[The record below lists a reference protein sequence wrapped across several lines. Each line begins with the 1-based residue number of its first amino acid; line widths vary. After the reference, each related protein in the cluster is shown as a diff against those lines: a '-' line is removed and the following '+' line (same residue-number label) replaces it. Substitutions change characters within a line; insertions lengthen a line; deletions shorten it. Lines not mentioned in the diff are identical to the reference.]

1 MISYFIRRLIQSL
14 IVLMIVTVIVF
25 TAMRLLPGD
34 PIRMLITASNSE
46 SFSEEQ
52 IAEVRKEHGLDR
64 PMIVQYFNWLGDL
77 FTGDM
82 GKSILQ
88 KAPVSDEIVRRIPI
102 TFHLGVLAFIFGLVV
117 GIPVGVISAVR
128 RGTWLDTLVVT
139 LSNLGITVPTFWL
152 GIMLMYFFSLY
163 LNWLP
168 VMGYTSPFTDFW
180 LNTRQIIMPVF
191 CLAVF
196 PIASTARQ
204 TRSSMLEVMRQ
215 DYIRTAW
222 SKGLSERV
230 IIVQHALKN
239 GLIPIVTLAGLGVPM
254 IVGGAVLIE
263 TVFNIPGMGRL
274 AVTSVLNQDY
284 PYVQGIVMIISAVVL
299 FINFVVEVTYGWL
312 DPRIRYN

>member
-1 MISYFIRRLIQSL
+1 MISFIIRRLLQSL
-14 IVLMIVTVIVF
+14 VVLVLVSIIVF
-25 TAMRLLPGD
+25 FAMRLLPGD
-34 PIRMLITASNSE
+34 PIRMIITSGNSE

-52 IAEVRKEHGLDR
+52 IAQVRHDYGLDR
-64 PMIVQYFNWLGDL
+64 PMFIQYFSWVGGLL
-77 FTGDM
+77 QGDM
-82 GKSILQ
+82 GNSILQ
-88 KAPVSDEIVRRIPI
+88 KIPVSDEIIRRIPI
-102 TFHLGVLAFIFGLVV
+102 TFHIGVLAFVIGIII

-128 RGTWLDTLVVT
+128 RGTWLDTLVT
-139 LSNLGITVPTFWL
+139 ILTNLGITVPTFWL
-152 GIMLMYFFSLY
+152 GILLMYLFGLY

-180 LNTRQIIMPVF
+180 LSTRQLVLPVF
-191 CLAVF
+191 CLSVF

-222 SKGLSERV
+222 AKGLSERV
-230 IIVQHALKN
+230 VILQHSLKN
-239 GLIPIVTLAGLGVPM
+239 GLIPIVTLAGMGVPM

-284 PYVQGIVMIISAVVL
+284 PYVQGIVLIVSAAVL
-299 FINFVVEVTYGWL
+299 LVNFIVEMAYGWL
-312 DPRIRYN
+312 DPRIRYD